1 MERRIEL
8 AKALVE
14 VLEARNMTVAAAES
28 CTGGLVTAA
37 LTSVSGASAVL
48 EYSAVTYANRIKE
61 SVLGVSHETLAAY
74 GAVSG
79 QCAGEM
85 AQGIRKAADADL
97 GIAVTGIAGPTGGT
111 LQKPVGTVYIAAAT
125 AEGCIGERLDLLALC
140 GNDREAIRNES
151 VCRVLMLALRALGE
165 A

>member
-1 MERRIEL
+1 MDRRIKL

-14 VLEARNMTVAAAES
+14 ALSERKMTVAAAES

-61 SVLGVSHETLAAY
+61 SVLGVSHETLVQY
-74 GAVSG
+74 GAVSEP
-79 QCAGEM
+79 CAKEM
-85 AQGIRKAADADL
+85 ARGIRKAANADL

-111 LQKPVGTVYIAAAT
+111 PEKPVGTVYIAAAT
-125 AEGCIGERLDLLALC
+125 EENTFVERLQLLELC

-151 VCRVLMLALRALGE
+151 VCRVLELALHALGV
-165 A
+165 

>member
-1 MERRIEL
+1 MDRRIKL

-14 VLEARNMTVAAAES
+14 ALSERKMTVAAAES

-61 SVLGVSHETLAAY
+61 SVLGVSHETLVQY
-74 GAVSG
+74 GAVSEP
-79 QCAGEM
+79 CAKEM
-85 AQGIRKAADADL
+85 ARGIRKAANADL

-111 LQKPVGTVYIAAAT
+111 PEKPVGTVYIAAAT
-125 AEGCIGERLDLLALC
+125 EENTFAQRLQLLEFC
-140 GNDREAIRNES
+140 GNDREAIRGES
-151 VCRVLMLALRALGE
+151 VCRVLELALHALGV
-165 A
+165 

>member
-1 MERRIEL
+1 MDRRIKL

-14 VLEARNMTVAAAES
+14 ALSERKMTVAAAES

-61 SVLGVSHETLAAY
+61 SVLGVSHETLVQY
-74 GAVSG
+74 GAVSEP
-79 QCAGEM
+79 CAKEM
-85 AQGIRKAADADL
+85 AQGIRKAANADL

-111 LQKPVGTVYIAAAT
+111 PEKPVGTVYIAAAT
-125 AEGCIGERLDLLALC
+125 EENTFAQRLQLLELC

-151 VCRVLMLALRALGE
+151 VCRVLELALRALGV
-165 A
+165 

>member
-1 MERRIEL
+1 MDRRIKL

-14 VLEARNMTVAAAES
+14 ALSERKMTVAAAES

-61 SVLGVSHETLAAY
+61 SVLGVSHETLVQY
-74 GAVSG
+74 GAVSEP
-79 QCAGEM
+79 CAKEM
-85 AQGIRKAADADL
+85 AQGIRKAANADL

-111 LQKPVGTVYIAAAT
+111 PEKPVGTVYIAAAT
-125 AEGCIGERLDLLALC
+125 EENTFVERLQLLELC

-151 VCRVLMLALRALGE
+151 VCRVLELALRALGV
-165 A
+165 

>member
-1 MERRIEL
+1 MDRRIKL

-14 VLEARNMTVAAAES
+14 ALSERKMTVAAAES

-61 SVLGVSHETLAAY
+61 SVLGVSHETLVQY
-74 GAVSG
+74 GAVSEP
-79 QCAGEM
+79 CAKEM
-85 AQGIRKAADADL
+85 ARGIRKAANADL

-111 LQKPVGTVYIAAAT
+111 PEKPVGTVYIAAAT
-125 AEGCIGERLDLLALC
+125 EENTFVERLQLSELC
-140 GNDREAIRNES
+140 GNDREAIRGES
-151 VCRVLMLALRALGE
+151 VCRVLELALRALGV
-165 A
+165 

>member
-1 MERRIEL
+1 MDRRIKL

-14 VLEARNMTVAAAES
+14 ALSERKMTVAAAES

-61 SVLGVSHETLAAY
+61 SVLGVSHETLVQY
-74 GAVSG
+74 GAVSEP
-79 QCAGEM
+79 CAKEM
-85 AQGIRKAADADL
+85 ARGIRKAANADL

-111 LQKPVGTVYIAAAT
+111 PEKPVGTVYIAAAT
-125 AEGCIGERLDLLALC
+125 KEKTAAERLQLLELC

-151 VCRVLMLALRALGE
+151 VCRLL
-165 A
+165 